1 MGLVSVID
9 QDQHL
14 FLWIFKNVKCKCQE
28 KMKCVKKKKKLAC
41 NTIQDQILIVL
52 LIGEVK

>member
-1 MGLVSVID
+1 MDIQKRKMQMSG
-9 QDQHL
+9 
-14 FLWIFKNVKCKCQE
+14 KNEMCQ
-28 KMKCVKKKKKLAC
+28 KKKKLAC

>member
-1 MGLVSVID
+1 MGLVSIID

-28 KMKCVKKKKKLAC
+28 KMKCVKKKLAC